1 MRSRLTPVAY
11 VCSAIVFALIVLSP
25 ISLRAQEARGTIS
38 GTVMDSNKAVVPG
51 AAVTITNVAMGTNHE
66 ATTNE
71 SGLYTVPYLIPG
83 TYRIIVEATGFK
95 KYIREGIA
103 LQVNDKLEI
112 DAVLEVGGSQE
123 TVTVTAD
130 AGLVETGTG
139 SMGQVVDARRVSE
152 LPTPHGDPFFLVGL
166 ASGTAFGAAAVGG
179 RDVRLDRPFEPT
191 HITGFSINGTRPNR
205 GDVTIDGAPST
216 SVANANEVTA
226 SYVPPTD
233 IVQEVKVLDSKL

>member
-1 MRSRLTPVAY
+1 MRSRLTRFAC
-11 VCSAIVFALIVLSP
+11 VCTAIVFALIVLSP

-51 AAVTITNVAMGTNHE
+51 ARVTITNVAMGITNT

-83 TYRIIVEATGFK
+83 TYRVIAEAAGFK

-123 TVTVTAD
+123 T
-130 AGLVETGTG
+130 
-139 SMGQVVDARRVSE
+139 
-152 LPTPHGDPFFLVGL
+152 
-166 ASGTAFGAAAVGG
+166 
-179 RDVRLDRPFEPT
+179 
-191 HITGFSINGTRPNR
+191 
-205 GDVTIDGAPST
+205 
-216 SVANANEVTA
+216 
-226 SYVPPTD
+226 
-233 IVQEVKVLDSKL
+233 